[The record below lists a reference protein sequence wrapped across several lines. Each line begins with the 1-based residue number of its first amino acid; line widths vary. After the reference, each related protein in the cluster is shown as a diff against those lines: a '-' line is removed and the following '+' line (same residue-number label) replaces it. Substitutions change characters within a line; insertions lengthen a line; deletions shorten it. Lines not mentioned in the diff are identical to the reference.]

1 MTEQTIAFLKVLLE
15 QTGAAHLS
23 SGNLIMILIGSAMI
37 YLAIVK
43 HYEPLLLIGIG
54 FSCIV
59 ANVPGPPDNIP
70 GSHPVSSLLY
80 QVKEGGLF
88 YYAYQGVAKLI
99 IPPLIFLGVGA
110 MTDFGPMIANPKLVI
125 LGAGAHLGIFV
136 ALILAKLVGF
146 TLKEAGAIGI
156 IGGADGPMAIFVTV
170 KLAPHLLGPI
180 SVAAYSYMALMPM
193 IQPPIMRLLTTKKE
207 RLIGMAQLRKVT
219 KLEKIAF
226 PIVIAII
233 VNLFFP
239 PVAPLITMLMLGN
252 LLKESGVTD
261 RLAKTAANGLMNVII
276 IILTV
281 AIGSTMAADKFL
293 TFQTVEIVMLGLVAF
308 LFGTASGVVTAK
320 IMNLF
325 LDVPINP
332 LIGSAGIAS
341 VPIAARVSHTVAYEE
356 NPNNFLIYHAM
367 GPNLAG
373 VFGTAIS
380 GGIMLALLG
389 VN

>member
-1 MTEQTIAFLKVLLE
+1 
-15 QTGAAHLS
+15 
-23 SGNLIMILIGSAMI
+23 
-37 YLAIVK
+37 
-43 HYEPLLLIGIG
+43 
-54 FSCIV
+54 
-59 ANVPGPPDNIP
+59 
-70 GSHPVSSLLY
+70 
-80 QVKEGGLF
+80 
-88 YYAYQGVAKLI
+88 
-99 IPPLIFLGVGA
+99 

-125 LGAGAHLGIFV
+125 LGAGAHVGIFV

-293 TFQTVEIVMLGLVAF
+293 TFQTVEIVVLGLLAF

-341 VPIAARVSHTVAYEE
+341 VPIAARVSHMVACEE
-356 NPNNFLIYHAM
+356 NPGNFLIYHAM

-389 VN
+389 IN

>member
-1 MTEQTIAFLKVLLE
+1 MIVI
-15 QTGAAHLS
+15 GA
-23 SGNLIMILIGSAMI
+23 IMI
-37 YLAIVK
+37 YLAITK

-59 ANVPGPPDNIP
+59 ANVPGPPDDVP
-70 GSHPVSSLLY
+70 GGKAISALLY
-80 QVKEGGLF
+80 VVKDGGLF
-88 YYAYQGVAKLI
+88 HYAYEGVAKLI

-110 MTDFGPMIANPKLVI
+110 MTDFGPMIANPRLVI

-136 ALILAKLVGF
+136 ALILAKMVGF
-146 TLKEAGAIGI
+146 TINEAGAIGI
-156 IGGADGPMAIFVTV
+156 IGGADGPMAIFVAV
-170 KLAPHLLGPI
+170 KLAPHLLGPV

-193 IQPPIMRLLTTKKE
+193 IQPPVMRLLTTKKE
-207 RLIGMAQLRKVT
+207 RQIGMAQLRKVS
-219 KLEKIAF
+219 KVEKIAF
-226 PIVIAII
+226 PVVIAII

-252 LLKESGVTD
+252 LFKECGVTE
-261 RLAKTAANGLMNVII
+261 RLAKTAAGPFMNVII

-281 AIGSTMAADKFL
+281 AIGGTMAGDKFL
-293 TFQTVEIVMLGLVAF
+293 NLQTVMIVVLGLIAF
-308 LFGTASGVVTAK
+308 VFGTASGVLTAK

-325 LDVPINP
+325 LKEKINP

-341 VPIAARVSHTVAYEE
+341 VPIAARVSHIVAHQE
-356 NPNNFLIYHAM
+356 NPNNYLIYHAM

-380 GGIMLALLG
+380 GGILLALLG
-389 VN
+389 AN